1 MAIKSNASTEEVAGG
16 VKLYSGISNF
26 KVIAVNPTM
35 AELYG
40 LSIPVKSEPNYKVS
54 FSDQEYNKIVFWVKN
69 EDTTVKV
76 EILMQPQE
84 RKSQSGKLQWINS
97 VGQTTWSEEAPTYDW
112 WKPENQRPAFVGEET
127 LINFTKAWANV
138 AGGDEV
144 SYDTMA
150 AIANGSVEEIKALVH
165 ALSTNEVRLLVGVKD
180 SKYQTTYVK
189 YFGRVKPQRDDH
201 FVTSLND
208 EYGSFNADFNADLKW
223 GSHVPTASLVSPDT
237 IDEDED
243 WTMPDKPQN
252 GVKQTADA
260 PF

>member
-35 AELYG
+35 AELHN
-40 LSIPVKSEPNYKVS
+40 LDIPVKSEPNYDVS
-54 FSDQEYNKIVFWVKN
+54 FSDQEYKKIVFWVRN
-69 EDTTVKV
+69 TDTTVKV

-84 RKSQSGKLQWINS
+84 RTSQSGKLQWINS
-97 VGQTTWSEEAPTYDW
+97 IGQTTWSEGAPTYDW
-112 WKPENQRPAFVGEET
+112 WKPENRRPAFVGEET

-138 AGGDEV
+138 ANGDEV
-144 SYDTMA
+144 SYETMKN
-150 AIANGSVEEIKALVH
+150 IAMGDVTEIKALVH
-165 ALSTNEVRLLVGVKD
+165 ALAENEVRLLVGVKD

-189 YFGRVKPQRDDH
+189 YFGRVKPQRDDF
-201 FVTSLND
+201 FVNSLND

-223 GSHVPTASLVSPDT
+223 GTHVSTASLVTPDT
-237 IDEDED
+237 IKEDED
-243 WTMPDKPQN
+243 WVAESPKAE
-252 GVKQTADA
+252 ADL